1 MITSAIDG
9 YWSRL
14 GFDDDQIFEMKGSV
28 NYFQCSMPC
37 RSRLWK
43 VDTLNIDDVE
53 KCLQLRSGP
62 PLCGLC
68 KRNFSRPNVFME
80 SDCYFVSSRIV
91 HQEQRLNELCITNYD
106 KKVLFAIVGVSI
118 DNNRIFE
125 VIKKKLLLLTNVS
138 ILLIDP
144 KAVEIKDKLQIFL
157 NNPQEL
163 NWILISMPVLEGLVT
178 LNRHVRLLQ
187 YGEQQA
193 DTGN

>member
-1 MITSAIDG
+1 
-9 YWSRL
+9 
-14 GFDDDQIFEMKGSV
+14 
-28 NYFQCSMPC
+28 
-37 RSRLWK
+37 
-43 VDTLNIDDVE
+43 
-53 KCLQLRSGP
+53 
-62 PLCGLC
+62 
-68 KRNFSRPNVFME
+68 ME